1 MELYK
6 FVPELV
12 SHVHLPVQ
20 SGSNRILK
28 LMRRRYTSSFYLDL
42 IARIRESRPNISF
55 SSDFIVGFPGET
67 DKDFQDTMDIVD
79 EVGFDESFSF
89 IYSPRPNTPASEME
103 DNVSIEIKKER
114 LSILQHKLN
123 ELSSKISRKMVGTIE
138 NCLVIG
144 VSKKNPGELQ
154 ARTENNRVVN
164 FPSHEDVVGNFEN
177 IKIVDQLTNSLRGE
191 LERF

>member
-1 MELYK
+1 
-6 FVPELV
+6 
-12 SHVHLPVQ
+12 
-20 SGSNRILK
+20 
-28 LMRRRYTSSFYLDL
+28 
-42 IARIRESRPNISF
+42 
-55 SSDFIVGFPGET
+55 
-67 DKDFQDTMDIVD
+67 MDIVD

-144 VSKKNPGELQ
+144 ADTMSKLLDWKVCLKKILENFRQELKII
-154 ARTENNRVVN
+154 ELLI
-164 FPSHEDVVGNFEN
+164 FLH
-177 IKIVDQLTNSLRGE
+177 IKM
-191 LERF
+191 

>member
-1 MELYK
+1 
-6 FVPELV
+6 
-12 SHVHLPVQ
+12 
-20 SGSNRILK
+20 
-28 LMRRRYTSSFYLDL
+28 MRRRYTSSFYLDL

-123 ELSSKISRKMVGTIE
+123 ELSSKISRKNGWNYRKLFSNWCV
-138 NCLVIG
+138 
-144 VSKKNPGELQ
+144 
-154 ARTENNRVVN
+154 
-164 FPSHEDVVGNFEN
+164 
-177 IKIVDQLTNSLRGE
+177 
-191 LERF
+191 